1 MTLLVLDTNIV
12 LDLWWFEDPRVE
24 PLHAALLARQVRW
37 LATAPMRDELA
48 RVLTYP
54 HLTRRPRRREQDPL
68 VEFDRHAVL
77 VPPAARAPYVCKDPD
92 DQPFIDLAAAHT
104 ATLLSKDAQVLALAR
119 RLERLGVRVTRCWEP
134 VNPALQ
140 AVV

>member
-24 PLHAALLARQVRW
+24 PLLAALQTGEVRW
-37 LATAPMRDELA
+37 LATDAMREELQ

-54 HLTRRPRRREQDPL
+54 HLTRRPRRREHDPL
-68 VEFDRHAVL
+68 IEFDRHAVL
-77 VPPAARAPYVCKDPD
+77 VPTAVRAPYVCKDPD
-92 DQPFIDLAAAHT
+92 DQKFIDLAAVHT
-104 ATLLSKDAQVLALAR
+104 ATLLSKDAQVLTMAR
-119 RLERLGVRVTRCWEP
+119 RLLRLGVQVTPTWAP
-134 VNPALQ
+134 ADPALQ